1 MRTGRRGPRS
11 ATTARAGAARAGAA
25 RDGVPGPTRRP
36 GILLARLGATPGPRA
51 HRGVLAALAAGAAL
65 ALAACGSPAGA
76 DDPVRV
82 LAAASLHGPLDELV
96 ALHAGRTGGPVP
108 QVTYDG
114 SAALLTQLREGA
126 VADVV
131 VLADAASTARAV
143 DDGLLAGRG
152 VEVAAN
158 TLRIAVAPGNPLG
171 VTGLAD
177 LARPD
182 VAVVL
187 CAAPVPC
194 GAATR
199 TLLADAGVAVP
210 RASEE
215 QAVTAVLAKVASGEA
230 DAGVVYVTDVLGA
243 AGAVDGVEIPRAA
256 RARTTASAAVV
267 AGAPHP
273 DEAGDLVALL
283 GSAAARDV
291 FARHGFEAP

>member
-1 MRTGRRGPRS
+1 M
-11 ATTARAGAARAGAA
+11 
-25 RDGVPGPTRRP
+25 
-36 GILLARLGATPGPRA
+36 
-51 HRGVLAALAAGAAL
+51 VLVLAAGAGL
-65 ALAACGSPAGA
+65 VLAACSPPTTGA
-76 DDPVRV
+76 ADPVRV
-82 LAAASLHGPLDELV
+82 LAAASLHAPLDELL
-96 ALHAGRTGGPVP
+96 AAHAESTGGPAP
-108 QVTYDG
+108 LVTYDG

-131 VLADAASTARAV
+131 VLADAASTSQAQDA
-143 DDGLLAGRG
+143 GLLAGRA

-158 TLRIAVAPGNPLG
+158 TLRIAVAPGNPLA

-182 VAVVL
+182 VTVVL
-187 CAAPVPC
+187 CAPPVPC

-199 TLLADAGVAVP
+199 TLLADTGVEVP

-215 QAVTAVLAKVASGEA
+215 QAVTAVLAKVVSGEA

-243 AGAVDGVEIPRAA
+243 GGAVEGVAIPGAD
-256 RARTTASAAVV
+256 RARTTVSAAVV

-283 GSAAARDV
+283 GSAGARVV

>member
-1 MRTGRRGPRS
+1 M
-11 ATTARAGAARAGAA
+11 
-25 RDGVPGPTRRP
+25 
-36 GILLARLGATPGPRA
+36 
-51 HRGVLAALAAGAAL
+51 
-65 ALAACGSPAGA
+65 
-76 DDPVRV
+76 

-96 ALHAGRTGGPVP
+96 ALHAERTGGPAP

-131 VLADAASTARAV
+131 VLADAASTARAAR
-143 DDGLLAGRG
+143 DGLLADAG

-158 TLRIAVAPGNPLG
+158 TLQLAVAPGNPLA

-199 TLLADAGVAVP
+199 VLLADAGVEVP

-230 DAGVVYVTDVLGA
+230 DAGVVYVTDVLA
-243 AGAVDGVEIPRAA
+243 ARGAVEGVDIPGAA
-256 RARTTASAAVV
+256 RARTTASAAVL

-273 DEAGDLVALL
+273 DEAADLVALL
-283 GSAAARDV
+283 ASADARAV
-291 FARHGFEAP
+291 LARHGFEAP

>member
-1 MRTGRRGPRS
+1 MSAAPRTG
-11 ATTARAGAARAGAA
+11 
-25 RDGVPGPTRRP
+25 
-36 GILLARLGATPGPRA
+36 LLA
-51 HRGVLAALAAGAAL
+51 VLAVAVLAVVALL
-65 ALAACGSPAGA
+65 LAACAPSATRE
-76 DDPVRV
+76 DPVRV
-82 LAAASLHGPLDELV
+82 LAAASLHGPLDELL
-96 ALHAGRTGGPVP
+96 ALHAERTGGPVP

-131 VLADAASTARAV
+131 VLADAASTSRARE
-143 DDGLLAGRG
+143 DGLLAGRG

-171 VTGLAD
+171 VEGLAD

-182 VAVVL
+182 VSVVL

-199 TLLADAGVAVP
+199 TLLADAGVEVP

-215 QAVTAVLAKVASGEA
+215 QAVTAVLAKVVSGEA

-243 AGAVDGVEIPRAA
+243 GGAVDGVEVPGAA
-256 RARTTASAAVV
+256 RARTTVSAAVTD
-267 AGAPHP
+267 GAPHP
-273 DEAGDLVALL
+273 AEAGDLVALL
-283 GSAAARDV
+283 GSPDARAV
-291 FARHGFEAP
+291 LARHGFEAP